1 MEANDEPLGKVPKNK
16 NIKMKL
22 AFFEVEEWQ
31 KKYLRERL
39 KGYDIKFFDY
49 DLNVKNASKVGD
61 VEGLGIFI
69 YSQIDEKVLDKL
81 PKLKFIATMSTGY
94 DHISMQSC
102 KKRGIRAS
110 NVPYYGENTVAEH
123 TIGLMLCLS
132 KKLHL
137 AIYRARKGNFDI
149 DNLEGF
155 DLKGKTL
162 GIIGAGHIGQH
173 VIKIAKAMQMN
184 ILVTTKTPDSKLSK
198 ELGFNYASLDNLL
211 KNSDIISFH
220 VPLNPSTKHMINMGN
235 VKKIKKGAYLINTA
249 RGGLIDTKA
258 LLYGLDHGIFAGA
271 ALDVLEEE
279 ETLKEERHLSKK
291 HYTKEERNI
300 LKENYQLLKDKDVL
314 ITPHTAFFTREAQ
327 ERILD
332 VTINNIKSGCKLN
345 RVA

>member
-1 MEANDEPLGKVPKNK
+1 
-16 NIKMKL
+16 MKL

-31 KKYLRERL
+31 KKYLKEKL
-39 KGYDIKFFDY
+39 KGNDIKFFDY
-49 DLNVKNASKVGD
+49 DLNVKNASKIKD
-61 VEGLGIFI
+61 VEGLGVFI
-69 YSQIDEKVLDKL
+69 YSQVDEKILDKL

-94 DHISMQSC
+94 DHIDIKFS
-102 KKRGIRAS
+102 KNRGIKVS

-123 TIGLMLCLS
+123 TIGLMLCLA
-132 KKLHL
+132 KKLPL
-137 AIYRARKGNFDI
+137 AIWRARKGNFDI

-173 VIKIAKAMQMN
+173 VIKIANAMQMKV
-184 ILVTTKTPDSKLSK
+184 IVTTKTHDAKLSK

-220 VPLNPSTKHMINMGN
+220 VPLNPGTKHMINMKN
-235 VKKIKKGAYLINTA
+235 VKEIKKGAYLINTA

-291 HYTKEERNI
+291 HYTKEERDV
-300 LKENYQLLKDKDVL
+300 LKENHNLLKERNVL

-332 VTINNIKSGCKLN
+332 TTIENIKSRGNKN
-345 RVA
+345 SVI